1 MRAKVSK
8 LAVNESKSEHFIDT
22 RAKRYQILKKFRNT
36 KDNRGWTDIACNNI
50 YVNLKIVS

>member
-1 MRAKVSK
+1 MNLMRAKVSK

-36 KDNRGWTDIACNNI
+36 KDNRG
-50 YVNLKIVS
+50 